1 MFKLNKFLHILIL
14 MTFTIVF
21 MVVYLYYIVRDM
33 KRMYQDSKKQATD
46 LQNLQAMVNEI
57 KGVVEMALCA
67 TAVPP
72 AKTEPVITTTTE
84 SIPAEI
90 NISEAQTQPQPIA
103 SSDVPS
109 ENVPNAFDA
118 ESVESEDIR
127 KLVEEGEVEEEIEEA
142 APLPTKEDVMNMKY
156 EQLKEF
162 CKKNNMSIKGSRDAL
177 INKILTEKN
186 IN

>member
-57 KGVVEMALCA
+57 KGVVEMALCSA
-67 TAVPP
+67 APPP
-72 AKTEPVITTTTE
+72 AKTEPVVMTTAE
-84 SIPAEI
+84 SCPAEI
-90 NISEAQTQPQPIA
+90 NISEAQPQPIA
-103 SSDVPS
+103 SSVVPS

-127 KLVEEGEVEEEIEEA
+127 KLVEEGEVEIEEEA